1 MRLTRSRLIFA
12 LTATVSLAVPLGFTA
27 AGSAAAAAPAA
38 PAVTGGSPQFANAVA
53 FDVSQ
58 PFSVLATMPGPVPN
72 DVPGDEVEPGDGPY
86 VPDAGHTDDGAL
98 QSTAGTAAISGPI
111 KSFDGL
117 SSLDN
122 FNAFGRR
129 VNPPDPNSAVGPNN
143 SVETVNLNWAAYT
156 KTGTKLVSAPLGSLW
171 AGFALQDCADE
182 SGDPV
187 VMYDQV
193 ADRWILSQFTTAGPE
208 FFN

>member
-12 LTATVSLAVPLGFTA
+12 LSATVSLAVPLGLTA
-27 AGSAAAAAPAA
+27 AGSAAAAA

-58 PFSVLATMPGPVPN
+58 PFSVLATVPGPAP
-72 DVPGDEVEPGDGPY
+72 DAETGDGVGPGDGPD

-111 KSFDGL
+111 TSFDGQ

-122 FNAFGRR
+122 FNR
-129 VNPPDPNSAVGPNN
+129 
-143 SVETVNLNWAAYT
+143 
-156 KTGTKLVSAPLGSLW
+156 
-171 AGFALQDCADE
+171 
-182 SGDPV
+182 
-187 VMYDQV
+187 
-193 ADRWILSQFTTAGPE
+193 
-208 FFN
+208 